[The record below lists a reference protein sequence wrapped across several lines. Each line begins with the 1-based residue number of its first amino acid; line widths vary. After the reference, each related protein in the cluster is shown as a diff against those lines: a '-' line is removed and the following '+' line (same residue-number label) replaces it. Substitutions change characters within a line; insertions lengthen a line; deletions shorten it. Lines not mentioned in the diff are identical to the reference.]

1 MEADDVF
8 DSVTWET
15 PSAVNGYEAAYM
27 ENPEEGPATPGKPGF
42 MHHDDEG
49 SGPNEPKWEGYL
61 IAVVKDPVK
70 ELDGTKDMYVSYLV
84 AAKVSF
90 GLPALLAKL
99 MEDICVDQ
107 PEYLLECNAPVT

>member
-49 SGPNEPKWEGYL
+49 EAPNEPKWEGYL

-90 GLPALLAKL
+90 RLPRSLG
-99 MEDICVDQ
+99 
-107 PEYLLECNAPVT
+107 